1 MWPCDPFSRSQAL
14 KGHPIVVGIVV
25 VSHGPLAEGLISAAE
40 MIVGPQERCRALGMD
55 PAADLDRLRGEIEAA
70 VTEVAGSDEALV
82 LVDMMGGSPS
92 NASAY
97 LATSGTQVICGV
109 NLPILLEVLMARET
123 STASDLAEVALQTG
137 KESILNLGAR
147 LSGAGG

>member
-1 MWPCDPFSRSQAL
+1 MWHVLPLSVV
-14 KGHPIVVGIVV
+14 KGHHDVVGIVI
-25 VSHGPLAEGLISAAE
+25 VSHGPLAEGLKGAAE

-70 VTEVAGSDEALV
+70 VAEVAGAEEALV

-97 LATSGTQVICGV
+97 LAVGGTPVICGV
-109 NLPILLEVLMARET
+109 NLPMLLEVLVMRES
-123 STASDLAEVALQTG
+123 STASALVEVALQTG
-137 KESILNLGAR
+137 KESVLNLGER
-147 LSGAGG
+147 LGSAGG